1 MDRETLK
8 QEACNFLE
16 SLEKELTLNTPPP
29 TGMRAAIRKI
39 VADAKHDA
47 ARPHMRR
54 AEDAFLNYYAIPIIS
69 RHMQTVDG
77 IGECQAAKAL
87 LCESY
92 RHMPEGSQTPAR
104 TKRHPFTKIVGT
116 TPSSIIA
123 QWTGKVPLIQ
133 ACPDF
138 AFREPFPFK
147 IVFEGKY
154 FETGG
159 RVRAKTELAVN
170 IYQAF
175 FYRGL
180 PYVPPKGSSPAWDY
194 EFACLL
200 AYDASD
206 DGSLKRAWDDLG
218 TEVKR
223 GFWDGAN
230 VYVMILRGTGAVKMQ
245 EGQWSV

>member
-1 MDRETLK
+1 MNRELLK
-8 QEACNFLE
+8 QRAHDFVE
-16 SLEKELTLNTPPP
+16 SLEKELTSNTPPP
-29 TGMRAAIRKI
+29 KEMRTAVRKI
-39 VADAKHDA
+39 VADAQNDA
-47 ARPHMRR
+47 TRKHMRR
-54 AEDAFLNYYAIPIIS
+54 TEDAFLNHYAVPIIY

-77 IGECQAAKAL
+77 IGKSQAVEAL
-87 LCESY
+87 LSESY
-92 RHMPEGSQTPAR
+92 RHMPECSQTPAR
-104 TKRHPFTKIVGT
+104 TQRHPFTKIVGAK
-116 TPSSIIA
+116 PSSIDA

-159 RVRAKTELAVN
+159 SVKANTELAMN

-180 PYVPPKGSSPAWDY
+180 PYVPSKGPSLPAWDY

-206 DGSLKRAWDDLG
+206 DGSLKKAWDGLE
-218 TEVKR
+218 TKVKR

-230 VYVMILRGTGAVKMQ
+230 VYVMIVRGTR
-245 EGQWSV
+245 